1 MADVNILEKGT
12 YPAEPIINS
21 LFSKLPSDLRFI
33 NTEYRQFSTHTSVS
47 KNSSSFSFVLERLDA
62 PYCYLLEDTLIKV
75 NLIITK
81 KDGVSLP
88 DTDKIVAPV
97 NNILG
102 SLFDDM
108 RMKINDDEL
117 TQNGQF
123 YPYKCYLKKLLTFS
137 EAVKTTQ
144 LNGQG
149 YYDDV
154 VTDNEDIEPH
164 PSNHGWT
171 ERNAW
176 FREGVNKMDTP
187 YRSGGATFIGSFD
200 HDLQYVGKPLPPGT
214 KVSFTLTRS
223 SDDFFLMKDPSDSEN
238 YRAII
243 LNCFLYVKIAKMSD
257 HIYRELETKFTKEPI
272 CYQFRKFIVKEI
284 SVPVLSRNF
293 VTGNLFPDSEIPC
306 KLHFVLVDT
315 NAKHGNQSKNP
326 FQFHRKFTIKKEET
340 DISSN
345 LAVEINQT
353 CMYEKLK
360 DMHKEN
366 RTLQQQL
373 ATAILQMQ
381 QTVQT
386 VQKLAQPGRPITPP
400 AAPPAQPVLVEPQQ
414 STSFGTPGAGVTTRS
429 GNNAAS
435 NATENFQSVGSAI
448 SGAVSGPS
456 SSLSTSRV
464 IAQHRAKGTK
474 KVRPEDEGRSGQ
486 SSQTS
491 QEAAVDDLDDE
502 ELGNISAQIRHQ
514 RRQEILNAT
523 EYPVYVESFEIDINS
538 APINQFRSE
547 NTVDECIADFVRL
560 LKTDAFMGSLQ
571 SNSLTY
577 LNYRC
582 GFYIVGF
589 DLTTAQDGGLDL
601 YSVPATMKG
610 SLKIFSSKY
619 VV

>member
-1 MADVNILEKGT
+1 MADVNVLEKGT

-62 PYCYLLEDTLIKV
+62 PYCYLLEDALIKV

-81 KDGVSLP
+81 KDGVTLP
-88 DTDKIVAPV
+88 DTNKIVAPV
-97 NNILG
+97 NNVLG
-102 SLFDDM
+102 SLFEDM

-137 EAVKTTQ
+137 EAVKSTQ

-164 PSNHGWT
+164 SSNHGWT

-187 YRSGGATFIGSFD
+187 YRVGGATFIGSFD

-223 SDDFFLMKDPSDSEN
+223 SDDFFLMKDPSDTES
-238 YRAII
+238 YRAIV

-272 CYQFRKFIVKEI
+272 CYQFRKFVVKEI

-315 NAKHGNQSKNP
+315 NARHGNQSKNP
-326 FQFHRKFTIKKEET
+326 FQFPRKFTIKKEET
-340 DISSN
+340 DMSSN

-366 RTLQQQL
+366 RNLQQQL
-373 ATAILQMQ
+373 ANAVMQMQ
-381 QTVQT
+381 QTVQ
-386 VQKLAQPGRPITPP
+386 KLTQPGLVLTPP
-400 AAPPAQPVLVEPQQ
+400 VLGEPLQ
-414 STSFGTPGAGVTTRS
+414 STSSGNNISAGITTRS
-429 GNNAAS
+429 GTNT
-435 NATENFQSVGSAI
+435 TENFQSVSSPV
-448 SGAVSGPS
+448 SGTVSGPS
-456 SSLSTSRV
+456 SSFSTSRV

-474 KVRPEDEGRSGQ
+474 KVRPVDEGHSAQ
-486 SSQTS
+486 SSQTFHTS
-491 QEAAVDDLDDE
+491 QEANFAAQDDLDEE
-502 ELGNISAQIRHQ
+502 ELENAPAQIRHQ

-523 EYPVYVESFEIDINS
+523 EFPVYIESFEVDINS
-538 APINQFRSE
+538 APINQFKSE
-547 NTVDECIADFVRL
+547 NTEDECIADFVRL

-571 SNSLTY
+571 SNSITY

-582 GFYIVGF
+582 GFYIAGF

-610 SLKIFSSKY
+610 YFL
-619 VV
+619 